1 MDKRIFNVASYKRG
15 DTLIKTIESIYDQ
28 ADIINIALNDYDD
41 IPVELYDK
49 KINIFLTNNE
59 KGDAYKFTNLPNS
72 NGYFFTIDDDL
83 IYPNDYAEYMIS
95 KIEEYN
101 RKSIITI
108 HGRNFGSFPISS
120 FYGHRPVDVHHFKYK
135 LENDIKIQFGG
146 TGVMAFH
153 TDLFKVGLD
162 YFEYPNMADVWIG
175 KYAKENDI
183 NIICVKHEYEFV
195 KQQEFDESIYT
206 NDLKNDKLQTMLVN
220 EVYDQKELSIII
232 PTFNIPNYLIE
243 CLESIITS
251 IGNFNC
257 EILVGIDN
265 CENTLNVIKNQKF
278 DERINF
284 YYFDENVGPYII
296 KNSLSKITKSDYILF
311 FDSDDIMLEQLIIDV
326 LDRKKD
332 CDIIKPMYLD
342 FNDDV
347 KNVNEL
353 LTYTNTFGEGVFGVK
368 KRLFLYFNGFE
379 GWRCAAD
386 SDFMNRL
393 HKNNVNISKTNNIGF
408 YRRVHPTSL
417 TQDNSTSYS
426 SILRSEYSKISN
438 AKTYFGPLSEL
449 SVKPFTKVNVG
460 GIYSPNIVVDNQKI
474 GNKTNSQ
481 KLDLLKEIPYIKS
494 KTQEGGNIN
503 NDNIIITKTISRT
516 NSKLF
521 NKKRR

>member
-1 MDKRIFNVASYKRG
+1 
-15 DTLIKTIESIYDQ
+15 
-28 ADIINIALNDYDD
+28 
-41 IPVELYDK
+41 
-49 KINIFLTNNE
+49 
-59 KGDAYKFTNLPNS
+59 
-72 NGYFFTIDDDL
+72 
-83 IYPNDYAEYMIS
+83 
-95 KIEEYN
+95 
-101 RKSIITI
+101 
-108 HGRNFGSFPISS
+108 
-120 FYGHRPVDVHHFKYK
+120 
-135 LENDIKIQFGG
+135 
-146 TGVMAFH
+146 
-153 TDLFKVGLD
+153 
-162 YFEYPNMADVWIG
+162 MADVWIG

-183 NIICVKHEYEFV
+183 DIICVKHEHGFV
-195 KQQEFDESIYT
+195 KQQEFEDSIYT
-206 NDLKNDKLQTMLVN
+206 NDLKNDKLQTILVN
-220 EVYDQKELSIII
+220 ESYDKKELSIII
-232 PTFNIPNYLIE
+232 PTFNIPNYLVE
-243 CLESIITS
+243 CLDSIINS
-251 IGNFNC
+251 IGDFNC

-265 CENTLNVIKNQKF
+265 CENTLNTIKNQKF

-296 KNSLSKITKSDYILF
+296 KNSLSVITKSDYILF
-311 FDSDDIMLEQLIIDV
+311 FDSDDIMLDQLIIDV
-326 LDRKKD
+326 MDRKKD

-347 KNVNEL
+347 KNVNKS

-393 HKNNVNISKTNNIGF
+393 YQNNAIMTKTNNIGF
-408 YRRVHPTSL
+408 YRRVHSTSL

-449 SVKPFTKVNVG
+449 SIKPFTKVNISG
-460 GIYSPNIVVDNQKI
+460 ESSPNIMINKQKI
-474 GNKTNSQ
+474 DKTTNTK
-481 KLDLLKEIPYIKS
+481 KLEMLKKIPYIKS

-503 NDNIIITKTISRT
+503 NNNIIIIKTLSTT